1 MFDINAVEKEARA
14 EIAKEK
20 GEKAKVAL
28 IKKLRELDVAE
39 RIAANIKR
47 EIEDLKQSI
56 ADGSFVN

>member
-20 GEKAKVAL
+20 AEKAKIAL
-28 IKKLRELDVAE
+28 IKKLREQDVAE
-39 RIAANIKR
+39 RIVANIKR